1 MEKEMAVI
9 KANISC
15 ETCGWELL
23 VDDHTKVVFCQNQKC
38 MINGKFKQIK
48 PKYHMHIPERRK
60 Q

>member
-1 MEKEMAVI
+1 MAVI

-15 ETCGWELL
+15 EDCGWELL
-23 VDDHTKVVFCQNQKC
+23 VDDNTKVVFCQNEKC

-48 PKYHMHIPERRK
+48 PKYHMYIPERRK